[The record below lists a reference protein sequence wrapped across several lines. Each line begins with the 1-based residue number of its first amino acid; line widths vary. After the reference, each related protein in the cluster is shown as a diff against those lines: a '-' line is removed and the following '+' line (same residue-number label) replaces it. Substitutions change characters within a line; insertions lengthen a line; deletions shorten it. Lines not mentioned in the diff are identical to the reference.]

1 MQQSI
6 NYWTNTCKFKIDK
19 LTYSTW
25 YPRTTTY
32 DVSKNKQ
39 LGGVYCILKRK
50 DAVKFFKTRTVQ
62 AKKSFREENHE
73 TQGLNNCKWLGQ
85 FSFTRT
91 HFNGQIRHYLS
102 SFQNVYGNI
111 HPNKIIVPVSMER
124 AIAPTRPQRRYTFI
138 TGAITILS

>member
-1 MQQSI
+1 MI

-19 LTYSTW
+19 ITYSTW

-91 HFNGQIRHYLS
+91 HFNG
-102 SFQNVYGNI
+102 
-111 HPNKIIVPVSMER
+111 
-124 AIAPTRPQRRYTFI
+124 
-138 TGAITILS
+138 